1 MDRLEESFN
10 QKQCDSPR
18 VFISPVPPLC
28 DLVTVPALSA
38 RAPSIN
44 LCRFTEPGAPRHS
57 DCLHPFL
64 VFPQTLLFRFCQDT
78 LITLYALF
86 QSDGHGEGG
95 SLLFIYLHRL
105 FVNTP
110 NSLPQQIRKRMCY
123 MYTGTWRFSLL
134 WASLQRQALFLN

>member
-1 MDRLEESFN
+1 MERLKEKLN

-18 VFISPVPPLC
+18 VFISPAPPLC

-38 RAPSIN
+38 RAPSIS
-44 LCRFTEPGAPRHS
+44 LCRFTAPGAPRHS

-86 QSDGHGEGG
+86 QSDGHGRGWG
-95 SLLFIYLHRL
+95 LSLLFIYLHSP

-110 NSLPQQIRKRMCY
+110 NSPPPQIRKGRCY
-123 MYTGTWRFSLL
+123 KYTGFRLL
-134 WASLQRQALFLN
+134 WAS